1 MKPWT
6 IAVNGAFVRKELT
19 GVQRAAH
26 ELLAAL
32 EAAGDPRFRFITLTP
47 APPRGDR
54 QPERMPAGEVTV
66 DRSRLP
72 GALWMQV
79 RLPGLARRAGAAL
92 LWSPANAGPVRAGEH
107 IVTIQDAAVFA
118 GPEWFSRGFRLYYR
132 ALLPMLG
139 RRAKVV
145 LTPSEFSKAELV
157 RHRVAPAERIEVIPC
172 GVSAAFREDAPAGRW
187 ADRRPFV
194 LALGPRDPRKNI
206 SSVLRAWSLLPRG
219 ARSGVRLLLGGSAEG
234 PFASAGRDPLPHGVE
249 AIGRVREDE
258 LPGLYR
264 AAEAFIYVSLY
275 EGFGLPPLE
284 AMACGTPVLASRVAS
299 IPEVCGDAAAY
310 VDPLDASGI
319 AAGLEAVLTD
329 GGLRSRL
336 RAAGSARAAAFRWE
350 SAARRTLDVFA
361 RTLSAGSRADAAGA
375 GQGASS

>member
-6 IAVNGAFVRKELT
+6 IAVNGAFVQKEVT

-32 EAAGDPRFRFITLTP
+32 EAAGDPRFRFLTLTP
-47 APPRGDR
+47 APRRSDW
-54 QPERMPAGEVTV
+54 QPERTPAGEVAI

-92 LWSPANAGPVRAGEH
+92 LWSPANAGPVHAEAH
-107 IVTIQDAAVFA
+107 VVTIQDAAVFA
-118 GPEWFSRGFRLYYR
+118 GPQWFSRGFRLYYR

-145 LTPSEFSKAELV
+145 LTSSEFSRAELI

-172 GVSAAFREDAPAGRW
+172 GVGAAFRQDAPAGRW
-187 ADRRPFV
+187 AERRPFV
-194 LALGPRDPRKNI
+194 LALGRRDPRKNI
-206 SSVLRAWSLLPRG
+206 GAILRAWSLLPTG
-219 ARSGVRLLLGGSAEG
+219 VRSGVRLLLAGSGEG
-234 PFASAGRDPLPHGVE
+234 PFASTGRDPLPGGVE
-249 AIGRVREDE
+249 AIGRVHEDE

-264 AAEAFIYVSLY
+264 AAEAFVYVSLY

-310 VDPLDASGI
+310 VDPLDPSDI

-329 GGLRSRL
+329 AGLRSRL
-336 RAAGSARAAAFRWE
+336 RAAGMARAAAFRWDT
-350 SAARRTLDVFA
+350 AARRTLEVFA
-361 RTLSAGSRADAAGA
+361 RTISAGTRREAAGRS
-375 GQGASS
+375 QGASS